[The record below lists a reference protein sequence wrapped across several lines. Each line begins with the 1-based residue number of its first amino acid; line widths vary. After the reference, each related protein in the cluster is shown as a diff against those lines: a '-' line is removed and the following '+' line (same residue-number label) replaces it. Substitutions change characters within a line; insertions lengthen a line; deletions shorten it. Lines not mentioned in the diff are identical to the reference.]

1 MSFFKW
7 VNILISSKVETRLK
21 IVKHC
26 LNAVRLF
33 RKGEKSPEGEQ
44 YYKFLTSKNKQ
55 LIGFAHDISYIMANN
70 KDKSNLNVL
79 WNHKFSI
86 PTLVYHIEGSP
97 FLLLANANLDYN
109 NSKLLEIA
117 DNKEIATEEQW
128 KEILGIIG

>member
-7 VNILISSKVETRLK
+7 VNILIASKVETRLK

-33 RKGEKSPEGEQ
+33 KKGEKSSEGEQ
-44 YYKFLTSKNKQ
+44 FYKFLTSKDKK
-55 LIGFAHDISYIMANN
+55 LVGFAPDISYIMADN

-86 PTLVYHIEGSP
+86 PALVYYIEGSP

-117 DNKEIATEEQW
+117 DNKEIASDEQW
-128 KEILGIIG
+128 KEILGLIG